1 MPRKSHALRNTLIVA
16 AAVLVSL
23 LVGSLGVWWAAS
35 REVVTGITSLSH
47 TGSIGR
53 ALVVY
58 HPGLSDFP
66 DRITSAFADGM
77 VSAGW
82 RVDRTTAS
90 RRAPTDLSGYDVVV
104 LGSPVYANAAA
115 PPLTRYVDRLGD
127 LGGRP
132 VVLVF
137 TAAGDA
143 GPALETSAAQATAH
157 HGRVMARL
165 GYTTQRTGDPAPGD
179 TGTQVERAAR
189 MARDAGRGLR
199 PAAP

>member
-1 MPRKSHALRNTLIVA
+1 MSPTLRNTLIVA
-16 AAVLVSL
+16 AAVVVSL
-23 LVGSLGVWWAAS
+23 LVASAGVWWAAS
-35 REVVTGITSLSH
+35 REVVTRITSLSH
-47 TGSIGR
+47 TGSTGR

-66 DRITSAFADGM
+66 DRITSAFAAGM
-77 VSAGW
+77 ASAGW

-90 RRAPTDLSGYDVVV
+90 RRAPTDLSGYDLVV

-115 PPLTRYVDRLGD
+115 PPLTRYLDRLGD

-143 GPALETSAAQATAH
+143 GPALETSAAQAAAH
-157 HGRVMARL
+157 HGRVVARL
-165 GYTTQRTGDPAPGD
+165 GYTTQQIGDPPPGD
-179 TGTQVERAAR
+179 TGPQVERAAR

-199 PAAP
+199 AVSP